1 MHISL
6 LISSYSCKGF
16 FIERRVSKPRVLYAI
31 FIKLLV
37 FVYGSLPIGERKLSS
52 LGALLKG
59 FSDVARKGLLQSA
72 RKSRNL
78 GKHSA
83 LQAEI
88 GSLSYL
94 KYDNHSFVSLKSRRF
109 RHQHAGLGRQSALSG
124 KPHSASFFVCTQP
137 RKMSLGACLNF
148 HRRSQKFS

>member
-1 MHISL
+1 MRNAAKIQLVDNLWLIFGKKTARNITLDLIWPRPYFRFTNVHISL

-37 FVYGSLPIGERKLSS
+37 FVYESLPIGERKLSS
-52 LGALLKG
+52 LGSLLKG
-59 FSDVARKGLLQSA
+59 FSDIARKGLLQSA
-72 RKSRNL
+72 CKSRNL
-78 GKHSA
+78 SRNLV

-94 KYDNHSFVSLKSRRF
+94 KYDNHSFVSLKSRR
-109 RHQHAGLGRQSALSG
+109 
-124 KPHSASFFVCTQP
+124 
-137 RKMSLGACLNF
+137 
-148 HRRSQKFS
+148 